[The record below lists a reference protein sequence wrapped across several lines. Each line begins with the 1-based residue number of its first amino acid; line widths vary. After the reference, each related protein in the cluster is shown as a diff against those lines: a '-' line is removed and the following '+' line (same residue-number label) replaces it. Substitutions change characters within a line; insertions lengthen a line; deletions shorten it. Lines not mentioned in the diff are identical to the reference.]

1 MNLCDIN
8 TLRALLGRHGFHF
21 SKSMGQNFLIDDA
34 VPCAIAEAS
43 GADENTGVLEIG
55 PGVGCLTQELC
66 ARAGR
71 VVSVELDRAL
81 IPVLSETMA
90 QFDNFK
96 LVSGDIMKTDIDAL
110 VETELAPLRPI
121 VCANLPYNITSPVLT
136 ALVKSRRF
144 SSITV
149 LVQREVALRIA
160 ARAGTSDYGAFSL
173 LMQYYTDPQ
182 IVLDVPRDA
191 FLPAPKVDSAV
202 VHCVC
207 RKTPVVDVDE
217 AHFFRTVRGGFALRR
232 KTLVNSLMNEFGSAF
247 SKEELAAAITECG
260 FDANIRGERL
270 TLHDYAALSNK
281 LISLKK

>member
-1 MNLCDIN
+1 MDLCDIN

-21 SKSMGQNFLIDDA
+21 SKSMGQNFLIDA
-34 VPCAIAEAS
+34 NVPRAIAEAC

-81 IPVLSETMA
+81 VPVLNETMA
-90 QFDNFK
+90 PFENFK
-96 LVSGDIMKTDIDAL
+96 LISGDIIKTDIDAL
-110 VETELAPLRPI
+110 VDAEIAPLRPI

-144 SSITV
+144 SSVTV

-160 ARAGTSDYGAFSL
+160 AHAGTADYGAFSL

-182 IVLDVPRDA
+182 IVFDVPRDV

-202 VHCVC
+202 VHCIC
-207 RKTPVVDVDE
+207 RKVPPVDVDE
-217 AHFFRTVRGGFALRR
+217 QHFFRTVRGGFALRR
-232 KTLVNSLMNEFGSAF
+232 KTLANSLMNEFGSAF
-247 SKEELAAAITECG
+247 SKDELAAVISACG

-270 TLHDYAALSNK
+270 TISDYAALSNMLREREK
-281 LISLKK
+281 